1 MSIRFPILLIVL
13 SLAAC
18 GNDDAGSNRIV
29 GQLAS
34 DRVELTADFSEPV
47 IERPVAEGQ
56 FVSAGTLLLAQD
68 TARIEAR
75 VAEARAAVGERG
87 ARLDELTRGPRQEQ
101 IAAVRANLAGA
112 RDDIEFRRVEYR
124 RARDVYERQLA
135 AAESVDRAK
144 AALDAAQAQFDVYE
158 AQLSEL
164 LAGTTVEELAQAEQ
178 RLLQAQASLRLLETD
193 LARHRLTAPQDG
205 IVDSLLIEV
214 GERPQPAQP
223 LVVMLTGAQ
232 PYARVYVPEEQR
244 IHVRPGMVARVHVD
258 GLDDIIDARVRWVAS
273 DAAFTPYFALTQ
285 HDRGRLTYAAKV
297 DLDYEGT
304 RLPDGVPVEVELD
317 LPAASDGRD

>member
-1 MSIRFPILLIVL
+1 MIIRLPILVVIL

-18 GNDDAGSNRIV
+18 GKHSAESNRIV

-47 IERPVAEGQ
+47 VERPVAEGQ
-56 FVSAGTLLLAQD
+56 FVTAGALLIVQD
-68 TARIEAR
+68 TARIDAYL
-75 VAEARAAVGERG
+75 AEARAAVGERR

-101 IAAVRANLAGA
+101 IDAVRASLAGA
-112 RDDIEFRRVEYR
+112 RDDVEFRRVEYR
-124 RARDVYERQLA
+124 RARDVHAKNLA

-144 AALDAAQAQFDVYE
+144 AALDAAQAQFEVYE
-158 AQLSEL
+158 ARLEEL

-178 RLLQAQASLRLLETD
+178 RLLQAQASLRVLETD

-223 LVVMLTGAQ
+223 IVVMLTGPQ
-232 PYARVYVPEEQR
+232 PYARVYVPEAQR
-244 IHVRPGMVARVHVD
+244 IHVRPGMAARIHVD
-258 GLDDIIDARVRWVAS
+258 GMDDVVKGQVRWIAS

-285 HDRGRLTYAAKV
+285 HDRGRLTYAAKI
-297 DLDYEGT
+297 DLDYEGP

-317 LPAASDGRD
+317 LPAASN

>member
-18 GNDDAGSNRIV
+18 GTDDATSNRLV

-47 IERPVAEGQ
+47 IERPVADGQ
-56 FVSAGTLLLAQD
+56 FVSTGTLLLTQD
-68 TARIEAR
+68 TTRIEAR
-75 VAEARAAVGERG
+75 IDEARAAVAERR

-101 IAAVRANLAGA
+101 IDAVRASLAGA
-112 RDDIEFRRVEYR
+112 RDDVEFRRVEYR
-124 RARDVYERQLA
+124 RARDVHARQLA
-135 AAESVDRAK
+135 AAESVDIAK
-144 AALDAAQAQFDVYE
+144 AALDAAVAQLEVYE
-158 AQLSEL
+158 ARLAEL

-178 RLLQAQASLRLLETD
+178 KLLQAEASLRVLETD
-193 LARHRLTAPQDG
+193 FARHRLTAPQDG

-214 GERPQPAQP
+214 GERPQPAEP
-223 LVVMLTGAQ
+223 LIVLLTGAQ
-232 PYARVYVPEEQR
+232 PYARIYIPEGQR
-244 IHVRPGMVARVHVD
+244 IHVRPGMAARVHVD
-258 GLDDIIDARVRWVAS
+258 GLDDIIDGRVRWVAS

-285 HDRGRLTYAAKV
+285 HDRGRLTYPAKV
-297 DLDYEGT
+297 DLDYKGP

>member
-1 MSIRFPILLIVL
+1 MIKRLAILLTVL

-18 GNDDAGSNRIV
+18 DNDDDGSNRLV

-47 IERPVAEGQ
+47 TERPVAEGQ
-56 FVSAGTLLLAQD
+56 FVSAGTLLLVQD
-68 TARIEAR
+68 TMRVDAR
-75 VAEARAAVGERG
+75 VAEARAAVGERR

-101 IAAVRANLAGA
+101 IDAVRASLAGA
-112 RDDIEFRRVEYR
+112 RDDVEFRRVEYR
-124 RARDVYERQLA
+124 RARDVHAQNLA

-144 AALDAAQAQFDVYE
+144 AALDAARAQFEVYE
-158 AQLSEL
+158 ARLEEL

-178 RLLQAQASLRLLETD
+178 RLLQAQATLRLLETD

-223 LVVMLTGAQ
+223 LIVMLTGAQ
-232 PYARVYVPEEQR
+232 PYARVYVPEAQR
-244 IHVRPGMVARVHVD
+244 IHVQPGMVARVHVD
-258 GLDDIIDARVRWVAS
+258 GMDDAVNGQVRWVAS

-285 HDRGRLTYAAKV
+285 HDRGRLTYAAKI
-297 DLDYEGT
+297 DIDYDGT

-317 LPAASDGRD
+317 LPAASN

>member
-1 MSIRFPILLIVL
+1 MIIRLAILLTVL

-18 GNDDAGSNRIV
+18 GNDSAGSNRLV

-34 DRVELTADFSEPV
+34 DRVELTADFPEPV
-47 IERPVAEGQ
+47 IERSVAEGQ
-56 FVSAGTLLLAQD
+56 FASAGTLLLAQD
-68 TARIEAR
+68 TARVDAR
-75 VAEARAAVGERG
+75 VAEARAAVGERR

-101 IAAVRANLAGA
+101 IDAVRASLAGA
-112 RDDIEFRRVEYR
+112 RDDVEFRRVEYR
-124 RARDVYERQLA
+124 RARDVHAQQLA

-144 AALDAAQAQFDVYE
+144 AALDAAIAQLDVYE
-158 AQLSEL
+158 ARLAEL

-178 RLLQAQASLRLLETD
+178 RLLQAEASLRLLETD
-193 LARHRLTAPQDG
+193 LARHRLLAPQDG

-232 PYARVYVPEEQR
+232 PYARIYVPETER
-244 IHVRPGMVARVHVD
+244 IRVRPGMAARVHVD
-258 GLDDIIDARVRWVAS
+258 GMDDFIVGRVRWVAS

-285 HDRGRLTYAAKV
+285 HDRGRLTYAAKI
-297 DLDYEGT
+297 DLDYEGP